1 MMTVGIINKAKT
13 EAKKSTHRF
22 KVGAVIFNKK
32 RIISS
37 GHNYARKSV
46 RSLLPSFQKRKNSV
60 HAEVDSIIKAKTD
73 LKGMSMLVVRV
84 NTSGNLGLAKPCD
97 HCMTYIRHVELKD
110 VYYSSTDNK
119 IERIKL

>member
-32 RIISS
+32 KIISS
-37 GHNYARKSV
+37 GHNFGRRSV

-84 NTSGNLGLAKPCD
+84 NSTGNLALAKPCD
-97 HCMTYIRHVELKD
+97 HCMTYIKHVELKD
-110 VYYSSTDNK
+110 VYYSTYDK